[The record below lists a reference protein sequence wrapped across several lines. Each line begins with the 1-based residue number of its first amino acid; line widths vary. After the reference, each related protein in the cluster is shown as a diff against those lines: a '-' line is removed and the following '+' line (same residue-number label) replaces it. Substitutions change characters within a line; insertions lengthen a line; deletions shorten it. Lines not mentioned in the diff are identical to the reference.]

1 MHEKNGKFSMASD
14 CMLNAL
20 IQLHKIKMRENDE
33 DKVRLIS
40 EQISLFQQSFDD
52 LKSKI
57 DKPLQDH
64 PSQGNKKE
72 EEEEEEYLIL
82 DEDWEDEEEEED
94 DMDEYM
100 MHFSQAVVLDE
111 GGEEERA
118 VTSYR

>member
-1 MHEKNGKFSMASD
+1 VHEKNGKFSMASD

-57 DKPLQDH
+57 DKPLQDQ
-64 PSQGNKKE
+64 PQGNKK
-72 EEEEEEYLIL
+72 EEEEEYLIL
-82 DEDWEDEEEEED
+82 DEDWDDEGNEEED
-94 DMDEYM
+94 GMDEYM